1 MDATTAVVGLI
12 GWPVRHSVS
21 PALHNA
27 AFAALGLNWAYVP
40 LPVAPERVGEALRG
54 LRALGLRGANV
65 TVPHKQAVMP
75 FLDALSDAARTI
87 GAVNTIVVEDDGRLV
102 GDNTDARGFAADLAA
117 HGVEAA
123 GRTVAVVGAGGAAR
137 AVLYALLHGGAA
149 QVTVLNRNLE
159 RAAALIAQFAAD
171 THNSTLVACAFPD
184 GIRAAAT
191 ADLVIN
197 CTSLGMSPNIEG
209 LPWDAGVQ
217 FWPGQVVYDLV
228 YNPAQTRLLQLAT
241 AQCAQA
247 VGGLGML
254 VWQGALAFQ
263 LWTDEEAP
271 VAVMRAA
278 AEKQLALRQ
287 AE

>member
-12 GWPVRHSVS
+12 SWPMRHSGS

-75 FLDALSDAARTI
+75 FLDSLSDAARTI

-217 FWPGQVVYDLV
+217 LWPGQVVYDLV
-228 YNPAQTRLLQLAT
+228 YNPSQTRLRQWAT
-241 AQCAQA
+241 AQGAQA